1 MAEGTFEFSRIC
13 VQPPFSQLA
22 SPRPRAS
29 NGHLPIIWGCTQRPS
44 TVTDTLAPAPGTL
57 DPMAADMQQVDQ
69 VIRQRLASD
78 VLLINQI
85 SHYIVSAGGKRIR
98 PRLVLL
104 FADALGFCGAERFE
118 LAATVEFIHT
128 ATLLHDDVV
137 DESSL
142 RRGRQ
147 TANALFGNAASVLVG
162 DFLYSRAFQMMV
174 GVNRMRVLAVLADAT
189 NVIAEGEVLQLM
201 NMHDP
206 DLAVDDYLRVIRFKT
221 AKLFEASARL
231 GAVLADVG
239 REVEDACADYGRSLG
254 TAFQLVDDLLDYE
267 GDSHTLGKNVGDD
280 LREGKPTLPLLVAMA
295 RCTEDERQLLRH
307 AIEHG
312 ESARLDEILAIVKRT
327 GALQATRDAA
337 RAEADKARSALA
349 PLPDSAARAA
359 LLELCARSVERSS

>member
-1 MAEGTFEFSRIC
+1 
-13 VQPPFSQLA
+13 
-22 SPRPRAS
+22 
-29 NGHLPIIWGCTQRPS
+29 
-44 TVTDTLAPAPGTL
+44 
-57 DPMAADMQQVDQ
+57 MAADMQQVDQ
-69 VIRQRLASD
+69 VIHQRLASD
-78 VLLINQI
+78 VALINQI
-85 SHYIVSAGGKRIR
+85 GHYIVSAGGKRIR

-104 FADALGFCGAERFE
+104 FAEALGFAGPERHE
-118 LAATVEFIHT
+118 LAAIVEFIHT

-137 DESSL
+137 DESAL

-174 GVNRMRVLAVLADAT
+174 GINRMRVLEVLADAT
-189 NVIAEGEVLQLM
+189 NVIAEGEVLQLI

-231 GAVLADVG
+231 GAVLADAG
-239 REVEDACADYGRSLG
+239 SEIEEACADYGRSLG

-267 GDSHTLGKNVGDD
+267 GDTQALGKNVGDD

-295 RCTEDERQLLRH
+295 RCTDDERLLMRR

-312 ESARLDEILAIVKRT
+312 ESERLDEILAIVRRT
-327 GALQATRDAA
+327 GALEATRDAA
-337 RAEADKARSALA
+337 RAEAAKARHALSA
-349 PLPDSAARAA
+349 LPDSSALQA

>member
-1 MAEGTFEFSRIC
+1 
-13 VQPPFSQLA
+13 
-22 SPRPRAS
+22 
-29 NGHLPIIWGCTQRPS
+29 
-44 TVTDTLAPAPGTL
+44 
-57 DPMAADMQQVDQ
+57 MAADMARVDQ
-69 VIRQRLASD
+69 VIGQRLASE
-78 VLLINQI
+78 VALINQI

-104 FADALGFCGAERFE
+104 FAEALGFTGAERYE

-174 GVNRMRVLAVLADAT
+174 GVNRMRVLDVLADAT

-201 NMHDP
+201 NMHNP
-206 DLAVDDYLRVIRFKT
+206 ELAVDDYLRVIRFKT

-231 GAVLADVG
+231 GAVLAG
-239 REVEDACADYGRSLG
+239 AESAVEEACADYGRSLG

-267 GDSHTLGKNVGDD
+267 GDTSALGKNVGDD

-295 RCTEDERQLLRH
+295 RSNDAERQLMRH

-312 ESARLDEILAIVKRT
+312 EPDRLDEILAIVRRT
-327 GALQATRDAA
+327 GALTATRDAA
-337 RAEADKARSALA
+337 RAEADKADRALDA
-349 PLPDSAARAA
+349 LPDSSARKA
-359 LLELCARSVERSS
+359 LLELSARSVERSS

>member
-1 MAEGTFEFSRIC
+1 
-13 VQPPFSQLA
+13 
-22 SPRPRAS
+22 
-29 NGHLPIIWGCTQRPS
+29 
-44 TVTDTLAPAPGTL
+44 
-57 DPMAADMQQVDQ
+57 MAADMHQVDQ
-69 VIRQRLASD
+69 VIHQRLASE
-78 VLLINQI
+78 VVLINQI

-104 FADALGFCGAERFE
+104 FAEALGFDGPERFE
-118 LAATVEFIHT
+118 LAAIVEFIHT

-137 DESSL
+137 DESAL

-174 GVNRMRVLAVLADAT
+174 GINRMRVLEVLADAT

-206 DLAVDDYLRVIRFKT
+206 DLDVDDYLRVIRFKT

-231 GAVLADVG
+231 GAVLADAG
-239 REVEDACADYGRSLG
+239 RETEEACADYGRSLG

-267 GDSHTLGKNVGDD
+267 GDTRTLGKNVGDD

-295 RCTEDERQLLRH
+295 RCTDAERLLMRH
-307 AIEHG
+307 SIEHG
-312 ESARLDEILAIVKRT
+312 ENERLDEILAIVRRT
-327 GALQATRDAA
+327 GALDATRDAA
-337 RAEADKARSALA
+337 RAEADKARASIAAL
-349 PLPDSAARAA
+349 PESTARQA